1 VRGKRDFLKLADRT
15 QGELRAL
22 LDRAKKLKA
31 DRRKGLIERTLAGR
45 TLGLL
50 FEKPSTRTRV
60 SFEAAM
66 IQLGG
71 GSVCLPLA
79 ESQISRGETLADT
92 ARVLS
97 RYLDAIVFRTFSDA
111 RLAEF
116 AGASTVPVVNGLSDG
131 AHPVQLL
138 ADVLTIEERLGSA
151 AGKTVAF
158 IGDGA
163 SNMARSWIEAACV
176 FDFQLRIAAPEGYRP
191 PPADV
196 EAAGPRLSI
205 GGRPATAAR
214 GADVIATDVW
224 LSMGQEAEANR
235 RRADFMG
242 YTVDESVVALAAK
255 HAIVLHCLPAH
266 RGDEI
271 SDGAIEGS
279 QSAIFDEAENRLHAQ
294 KALLE
299 QLLLP

>member
-1 VRGKRDFLKLADRT
+1 VRGKRDFLRLADRT
-15 QGELRAL
+15 PAELRTL
-22 LDRAKKLKA
+22 LDRAKALKA
-31 DRRKGLIERTLAGR
+31 SRRKGTVERTLVGR

-71 GSVCLPLA
+71 GSVCLPMA
-79 ESQISRGETLADT
+79 ESQISRGETLPDT

-116 AGASTVPVVNGLSDG
+116 AGAATVPVINGLSDG

-163 SNMARSWIEAACV
+163 SNMAYSWIEAAGV
-176 FDFQLRIAAPEGYRP
+176 FDFQLRIAAPVGYRP
-191 PPADV
+191 KPA
-196 EAAGPRLSI
+196 ETKTAGPRLSI
-205 GGRPATAAR
+205 GGDPAAAVA
-214 GADVIATDVW
+214 GADVVATDVW
-224 LSMGQEAEANR
+224 LSMGQEAEAAQR
-235 RRADFMG
+235 KRDFQGYIVDERLVRRA
-242 YTVDESVVALAAK
+242 APR
-255 HAIVLHCLPAH
+255 AIVLHCLPAH
-266 RGDEI
+266 RGEEI
-271 SDGAIEGS
+271 SDGVIEGA
-279 QSAIFDEAENRLHAQ
+279 QSALFDEAENRLHAQ